1 MCSRVYK
8 TTSTS
13 LHTSSLFSSQFLTLS
28 VRRSHPLTLP
38 PLFRRSFACKAFTG
52 DCFLKENDL
61 AIMAMKIFKLPAAVL
76 LLLVIACI
84 MLVAVQVTEAAR
96 ELDDD
101 IVGGALLSSDEQVPS
116 IVANT
121 AFQVAACKLLRL
133 PCVFQ
138 SSGDQLGCI
147 PKNGFCLG
155 DITGCCKPM
164 GCLIIP
170 GICY

>member
-1 MCSRVYK
+1 
-8 TTSTS
+8 
-13 LHTSSLFSSQFLTLS
+13 LN
-28 VRRSHPLTLP
+28 
-38 PLFRRSFACKAFTG
+38 
-52 DCFLKENDL
+52 ENDL

-96 ELDDD
+96 ELDDDD